1 MGPAR
6 TTVAQIADRAGVQ
19 RHTYYAHFPD
29 ERSLMLACSGL
40 ALERDPLPKVDEW
53 QTVPSGAPRICRGLE
68 ELYAWYERNERL
80 TVCVLRDAEF
90 HEPTREAAELRMGPI
105 FERARNVLGADLSER
120 ARALLGVALQF
131 ATWRELSASLAPHS
145 AAGLM
150 ADAICG
156 LEKSSGNEDSLR
168 RPRPHS
174 RPGSA
179 RRP

>member
-1 MGPAR
+1 
-6 TTVAQIADRAGVQ
+6 
-19 RHTYYAHFPD
+19 
-29 ERSLMLACSGL
+29 
-40 ALERDPLPKVDEW
+40 
-53 QTVPSGAPRICRGLE
+53 
-68 ELYAWYERNERL
+68 
-80 TVCVLRDAEF
+80 
-90 HEPTREAAELRMGPI
+90 MGPI

-131 ATWRELSASLAPHS
+131 APWRELSASFAPHS